1 MNSNRF
7 SNLPPVVV
15 IGSGGHARVVIDCL
29 KQAGREILF
38 CTEVDSELYGKTID
52 GTLIKGPDELILDLD
67 LSKVH
72 LANGMG
78 SIGEPTRRQGIY
90 ERFSNQGYCFTSVVH
105 PSATVAKSV
114 KISDGVQIM
123 ACAVAQPGVVI
134 GSNSI
139 VNTAASI
146 DHDCQIGAHC
156 HIAPRVVISGQV
168 VVGNRSHVGT
178 GASIIQAIHIGE
190 NCVDG
195 AGATV
200 VKNLPDGTVAV
211 GTPAKPINNKKS

>member
-1 MNSNRF
+1 M
-7 SNLPPVVV
+7 VV
-15 IGSGGHARVVIDCL
+15 IGSGGHARVVIECL
-29 KQAGREILF
+29 QMAGREILF
-38 CTEVDSELYGKTID
+38 CTEIASELYGKTID

-67 LSKVH
+67 FSKVD

-78 SIGEPTRRQGIY
+78 SIGEPILRQKVY
-90 ERFSNQGYCFTSVVH
+90 ERFSQQGYRFTSVVH

-123 ACAVAQPGVVI
+123 ACAVAQAGVVI

-139 VNTAASI
+139 INTAATI

-156 HIAPRVVISGQV
+156 HIAPRVAVSGQV
-168 VVGNRSHVGT
+168 VIGNRSHVGT
-178 GASIIQAIHIGE
+178 GASVIQAIHIGE
-190 NCVDG
+190 NCVVG

>member
-1 MNSNRF
+1 M
-7 SNLPPVVV
+7 VV
-15 IGSGGHARVVIDCL
+15 IGSGGHARVVIECL
-29 KQAGREILF
+29 QMAGREILF
-38 CTEVDSELYGKTID
+38 CTEIASELYGKTID

-67 LSKVH
+67 FSKVD

-78 SIGEPTRRQGIY
+78 SIGEPILRQKVY
-90 ERFSNQGYCFTSVVH
+90 ERFSQQGYRFTSVVH

-123 ACAVAQPGVVI
+123 ACAVAQAGVVI

-139 VNTAASI
+139 INTAATI

-156 HIAPRVVISGQV
+156 HIAPRVAVSGQV
-168 VVGNRSHVGT
+168 VIGNRSHVGT
-178 GASIIQAIHIGE
+178 GANVIQAIHIGE
-190 NCVDG
+190 NCVVG